1 MAKQIK
7 SSLAE
12 EGDKQMMYQG
22 GQKASLSDFSKI
34 VKLPAHT
41 RFALMGVV
49 LNEGEKNK
57 DRSGQP
63 CLLKARV
70 VDSKGLAVS
79 VNVFGPGANKI
90 KFRKSHSIFLF
101 NFQINGRRDGII
113 GGESCHV
120 ELKGKVLAAKSVA
133 PLVFKKEE

>member
-1 MAKQIK
+1 MP
-7 SSLAE
+7 
-12 EGDKQMMYQG
+12 
-22 GQKASLSDFSKI
+22 DFSKI

-49 LNEGEKNK
+49 LNEGEKSK

-120 ELKGKVLAAKSVA
+120 ELKGKVSGPKSVV
-133 PLVFKKEE
+133 PLVFKKED